1 MEGKLWAIV
10 LGISLLVLAITGVVV
25 HSDLRLAAADLL
37 GAIVVIAVLV
47 VADRGRTAAIAMPIL
62 ATTVFI
68 IMAVLAVTSHASHL
82 LVALT
87 LAFGFAFAF
96 MSWTTMSPARSS
108 DRRGARRPPLA
119 TRP

>member
-10 LGISLLVLAITGVVV
+10 LGVSLLILAIVGVVV
-25 HSDLRLAAADLL
+25 HSDLRLAGADLL
-37 GAIVVIAVLV
+37 GAIVVMAVV
-47 VADRGRTAAIAMPIL
+47 VLADRGRTAAIAMPIL
-62 ATTVFI
+62 ATIAFI
-68 IMAVLAVTSHASHL
+68 VMALLAVTSRASHL

-96 MSWTTMSPARSS
+96 MSWTAMSSSRSG
-108 DRRGARRPPLA
+108 DRRGVRRPPVA